1 MDNKCTSYERH
12 ASIARYQGYSWLRH
26 AQGGHPS
33 CLLHPLTGPTS
44 GSQTI
49 PMSTSQK
56 WSTSWSLTSTA
67 AAVETPRLTR
77 LGPPP
82 AVSKSTTE
90 SDTRGRRAD
99 WTNFPT
105 APTSQRAEITAI
117 ILALE
122 WALERYDGLGGS
134 PRLAVTIRSDSRYA
148 VECMTNWVYNWVR
161 NGWTNSRGFEV
172 ANRDLIERASDLD
185 DRVAELG
192 SVDYIW
198 IPRSENRSADAL
210 CQQELDE
217 QESSYMF

>member
-1 MDNKCTSYERH
+1 MAETRS
-12 ASIARYQGYSWLRH
+12 
-26 AQGGHPS
+26 GGSSVLSSAPPHRPNLWITDYPYVDIS
-33 CLLHPLTGPTS
+33 KMVYLMEFNVDGGCRRNGQPDAIG
-44 GSQTI
+44 
-49 PMSTSQK
+49 
-56 WSTSWSLTSTA
+56 A
-67 AAVETPRLTR
+67 AACCLQIHYGKRYTWKTCRLD
-77 LGPPP
+77 
-82 AVSKSTTE
+82 E
-90 SDTRGRRAD
+90 
-99 WTNFPT
+99 FPT

-198 IPRSENRSADAL
+198 IPRSENGSADAL

-217 QESSYMF
+217 QESSYYVLKLL